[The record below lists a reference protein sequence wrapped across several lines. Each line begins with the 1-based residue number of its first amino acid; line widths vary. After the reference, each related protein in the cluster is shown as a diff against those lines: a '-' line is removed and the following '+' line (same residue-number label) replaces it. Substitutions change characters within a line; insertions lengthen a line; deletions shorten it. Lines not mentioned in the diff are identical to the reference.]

1 MIIMIL
7 LLLAAWG
14 YWACCRM
21 GDIDDRRNGW
31 K

>member
-1 MIIMIL
+1 MIYVICAV
-7 LLLAAWG
+7 LAVSI
-14 YWACCRM
+14 WACCRM

>member
-1 MIIMIL
+1 MIALICAL
-7 LLLAAWG
+7 VALAV
-14 YWACCRM
+14 WACCRM

>member
-1 MIIMIL
+1 MIYVIC
-7 LLLAAWG
+7 AAAAFAI
-14 YWACCRM
+14 WAVFRM